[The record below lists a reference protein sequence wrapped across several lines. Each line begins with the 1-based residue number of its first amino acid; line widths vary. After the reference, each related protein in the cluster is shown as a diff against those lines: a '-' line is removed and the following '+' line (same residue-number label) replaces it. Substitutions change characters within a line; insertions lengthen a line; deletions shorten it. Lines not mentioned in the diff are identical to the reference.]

1 MGSKLAKLFTLIMNK
16 NTKIQMLSF
25 LMIAGL
31 FFSCQA
37 NNSTKDSDTNNNT
50 GDLTQITRTIDV
62 SKTFR
67 EFPNLTGYWNT
78 SLQKASAP
86 VIGEI
91 AENAYGKAKIVRCW
105 LNLDEMWDYRTRKFD
120 FNFQIGVDKYRGIA
134 EKFRESW
141 DWEVETPIHYYD
153 YLKAFSTHSEEILLN
168 IRRYERDIMD
178 KNIPVSAEDYKMI
191 IKEGLK
197 HYKTLYPNIKY
208 IQIGN
213 EYNGGSFMKATEDE
227 YYPFYKIGYEA
238 INEVNEELG
247 LEGNDR
253 ILVGMSPP
261 AGRTLERLGSLF
273 NLYKNDVSK
282 TKILDFISWHE
293 YGVPIPSTANREKEV
308 KSLLRENEL
317 SENLPFF
324 ISEHQPYHGTYQDE
338 QLGHHMLNTSHL
350 PKSLYFTSLYSPQVN
365 VFPWVL
371 YHNEKIQT
379 KFMYFSGPN
388 EVQTRESEIK
398 MLPLGCS
405 VKFLS
410 MLKGKE
416 IQIDNSIDGND
427 LVLASCEDNRL
438 VIEAI
443 NYGEPCDVKL
453 NIENIAKVFNG
464 AKKNKVH
471 LQKYLIDSK
480 HSNCLTNPEYQGGIE
495 KVEEYELDIRSGNAA
510 LEHNKLEKNGIV
522 FWEIVF

>member
-1 MGSKLAKLFTLIMNK
+1 MKKSILIIVAIFLTAVLFAEASGCKQDQEPRENK
-16 NTKIQMLSF
+16 P
-25 LMIAGL
+25 
-31 FFSCQA
+31 
-37 NNSTKDSDTNNNT
+37 DT
-50 GDLTQITRTIDV
+50 TQITRTIDA

-67 EFPNLTGYWNT
+67 EFPNLVGYWNT
-78 SLQKASAP
+78 SLQKAPAP

-91 AENAYGKAKIVRCW
+91 AKNAYGRAKIVRCW
-105 LNLDEMWDYRTRKFD
+105 LNLDEMWDYRTRQFD
-120 FNFQIGVDKYRGIA
+120 FNFQIGVDKYKNIA

-141 DWEVETPIHYYD
+141 NWEVESPVHFYD
-153 YLKAFSTHSEEILLN
+153 YLNAFSDHSEEILLN

-178 KNIPVSAEDYKMI
+178 KNIPVSREDYKMI

-213 EYNGGSFMKATEDE
+213 EYDGGSFMKATEDE
-227 YYPFYKIGYEA
+227 YYPFYEIGYGA

-253 ILVGMSPP
+253 IFVGMSPP
-261 AGRTLERLGSLF
+261 AGKTLERLGRLF
-273 NLYKNDVSK
+273 NLYKNDASK
-282 TKILDFISWHE
+282 TKRMDFISWHE
-293 YGVPIPSTANREKEV
+293 YGVPIPSTANREKEI
-308 KSLLRENEL
+308 KSLLRENGL
-317 SENLPFF
+317 PENLPFF
-324 ISEHQPYHGTYQDE
+324 ISEHQPYHGSYKDE
-338 QLGHHMLNTSHL
+338 QLEHHMMNTSFL
-350 PKSLYFTSLYSPQVN
+350 PKSLYFTSLYSPQIN

-371 YHNEKIQT
+371 YHNKEIQT

-388 EVQTRESEIK
+388 EVETKENEIK

-416 IQIDNSIDGND
+416 ISVENSIGAND
-427 LVLASCEDNRL
+427 LVLASCEKNRL

-453 NIENIAKVFNG
+453 NIENIAEVFKG
-464 AKKNKVH
+464 VKKNKIH
-471 LQKYLIDSK
+471 LVKYLIDSK

-495 KVEEYELDIRSGNAA
+495 KVGEQKLEIKGGNAM

-522 FWEIVF
+522 LWEILF